1 VTVVSFVETLKAMGF
16 GLFPK
21 TVIVELNT
29 GKHPVEHPVLLKWFM
44 IINCALGVE
53 QIFS

>member
-1 VTVVSFVETLKAMGF
+1 MGF

-21 TVIVELNT
+21 TVIVELGT
-29 GKHPVEHPVLLKWFM
+29 VKHPVEHPVLLKWFM

>member
-1 VTVVSFVETLKAMGF
+1 MGF

-21 TVIVELNT
+21 TDIVELDVD
-29 GKHPVEHPVLLKWFM
+29 KHSVEHPVLLIWFI